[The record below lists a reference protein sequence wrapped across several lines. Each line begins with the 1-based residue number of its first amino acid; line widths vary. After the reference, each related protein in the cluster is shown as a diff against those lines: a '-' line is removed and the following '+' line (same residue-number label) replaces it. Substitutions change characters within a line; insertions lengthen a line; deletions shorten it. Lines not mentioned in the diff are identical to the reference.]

1 MLATILIDENGD
13 GRIAAKALK
22 ALGIAPKSR
31 VEADITVKEI
41 DPPRLLE
48 IPPDKTVQDFLDEYE
63 AQYGMTS
70 EECSRKLEHDE
81 IGDDLDLLRWMGFYE
96 IAKRAVAR
104 GENPA
109 EIKFTLVTKISQRR
123 RG

>member
-1 MLATILIDENGD
+1 MIATILINENGE
-13 GRIAAKALK
+13 GRIAPEIIR
-22 ALGIAPKSR
+22 ALGIAPKSH
-31 VEADITVKEI
+31 VDAEIIVKEV
-41 DPPRLLE
+41 DPLRPRD

-63 AQYGMTS
+63 AKYGMTS
-70 EECSRKLEHDE
+70 AECSRQLEHDE

-96 IAKRAVAR
+96 IAKRAIAR
-104 GENPA
+104 GENPT

>member
-1 MLATILIDENGD
+1 MIATILITENGE
-13 GRIAAKALK
+13 GRIAPEIIR
-22 ALGIAPKSR
+22 ALGIAPKSY
-31 VEADITVKEI
+31 VDAEIIVKDV
-41 DPPRLLE
+41 DPQRPRD

-63 AQYGMTS
+63 AKYGMTS

-81 IGDDLDLLRWMGFYE
+81 IGDDPDLLRWMGFYE
-96 IAKRAVAR
+96 IVKRAIAR

-109 EIKFTLVTKISQRR
+109 EIKFTLVTKVSQRR